1 MVNRMVLNNLGYRK
15 TRTALSV
22 IAVALE
28 VLLILSTV
36 GLVRG
41 LVNDNVNRTRGI
53 GADIIVRGPGSGYL
67 TSFGSAALPESLG
80 PKLAQQPHVVAAA
93 PVLVIAKSGITMVNG
108 IDDTFR
114 KVSGGFTVLE
124 GRDLH
129 SGLELLV
136 DDLYAKANHTR
147 VGQEVVMWAHSF
159 KVVGIVQNGK
169 GARLYVP
176 LSTMQDLNG
185 NQGKASTF
193 YVRVDDPKNI
203 DNVLAILNNLL
214 PTYSIHSMDELLS
227 QMTNMEGYPVKTF
240 MAVMIGISVCV
251 GFLVIFL
258 AMYTAVLERTREIG
272 ILKSLG
278 GSKTYIANLI
288 MREVTMITLIG
299 IVAGFGLSLV
309 LQSVVQKT
317 LPTLTVEIP
326 QLWFFGA
333 AIIAVLGSIVGSLY
347 PAIRAAR
354 QDPIAALAYE

>member
-1 MVNRMVLNNLGYRK
+1 MVWNNLGYRK

-53 GADIIVRGPGSGYL
+53 GADIIVRGAGAGYL
-67 TSFGSAALPESLG
+67 VSFGSAAMPMKIGDL
-80 PKLAQQPHVVAAA
+80 LAKQPHVAAVA
-93 PVLVIAKSGITMVNG
+93 PVLMIAKSGFTMVSG
-108 IDDTFR
+108 IDDRFR
-114 KVSGGFTVLE
+114 QVSGGFQFLQ
-124 GRDLH
+124 GRDLQG
-129 SGLELLV
+129 GLEILV
-136 DDLYAKANHTR
+136 DNLYAQDNR
-147 VGQEVVMWAHSF
+147 VRAGDKIEMWDRIFTIVGVVAS
-159 KVVGIVQNGK
+159 GK

-176 LSTMQDLNG
+176 LKTSQDLNG
-185 NQGKASTF
+185 SEGHVSVF
-193 YVRVDDPKNI
+193 YVSLDDHDPDRIKA
-203 DNVLAILNNLL
+203 AISHFFELL
-214 PTYSIHSMDELLS
+214 PGYSIHSMQEITSL
-227 QMTNMEGYPVKTF
+227 MTNMEGYPVTKF
-240 MAVMIGISVCV
+240 MVVMIAISVSV

-278 GSKTYIANLI
+278 GSQSYIADLI
-288 MREVTMITLIG
+288 LREVMLITLIG
-299 IVAGFGLSLV
+299 IVVGFGASIA
-309 LQSVVQKT
+309 LQAVVQRT

-326 QLWFFGA
+326 RLWFISA
-333 AIIAVLGSIVGSLY
+333 AVIAVLGSIVGSLY